1 MPCVLVQAALTRSQ
15 HLVAHQWQNFV
26 TILGAAS
33 VRSGCQQG
41 GILVRTLF
49 WVADCQRLSMSS
61 HGGEQRRSKESCG
74 PHEDSNPVHEESPLI
89 TSSNPNDF
97 SNIPPPDM
105 IAWWGNAHTFNL

>member
-1 MPCVLVQAALTRSQ
+1 MPCVLVLAALTGPSLWWLISGRT
-15 HLVAHQWQNFV
+15 LCV

-41 GILVRTLF
+41 GGLLRTLF
-49 WVADCQRLSMSS
+49 WVADCQHLSMSS
-61 HGGEQRRSKESCG
+61 HGGEQTQSKESCE
-74 PHEDSNPVHEESPLI
+74 PHEDSNPVHEEIPLI

-105 IAWWGNAHTFNL
+105 IAWWG

>member
-1 MPCVLVQAALTRSQ
+1 MCHALCLGSGCSNKVPASGGSS
-15 HLVAHQWQNFV
+15 VAELCV

-41 GILVRTLF
+41 GGLLRTLF

-61 HGGEQRRSKESCG
+61 QGGEQRGSKVSCE

-105 IAWWGNAHTFNL
+105 IAWWG